1 MRYNFKNQR
10 LKIKWDNKTLK
21 FKKINYKTGPLQPI
35 EEQLI
40 YIRRELQVVEFR
52 MNNRWWYHYNPELI
66 QEYRNLKEQES
77 NLIRMLSI

>member
-10 LKIKWDNKTLK
+10 LKIKWDKKTLK

-40 YIRRELQVVEFR
+40 SLRRELLVKFR
-52 MNNRWWYHYNPELI
+52 MNNRWLYHYNLELI
-66 QEYRNLKEQES
+66 QEYRNLKEQEN